1 MKLKLTVRRP
11 GAPVD
16 VVVTADAT
24 ATVAD
29 VTAALVGGDPLHA
42 LERGASGTLRV
53 TDPYGT
59 AAGPRTLDP
68 MASMGDAA
76 LLSGSSVEVV
86 VGSEGASLRDGA
98 HGTPVARV
106 RVLSGPEAGSEF
118 AIPAGSTV
126 VGRDRDVDIRLSDPM
141 VSKRHARVNV
151 SDVIEIIDLN
161 SANGVIVDGDLVGR
175 AAVAPSDV
183 ITIGDTT
190 LCVFRVQQQGA
201 SDAVAPHIEHVR
213 SPRVVPVYPGTA
225 FPAPAPPRRPEP
237 QRLPLLALFAPL
249 LMGGVMWALTQQLL
263 GVIMMAM
270 SPLLLIGGFIDQRVA
285 SRRALKQQKKDFAQS
300 MLRLQERL
308 EHAREDERRAR
319 LAELPT
325 AAELR
330 DDARRL
336 GPLLWT
342 DRAEH
347 PAFLMVNSGVGT
359 VAARNGVELPPASD
373 TTPEFMDQLLAL
385 QVEYSRI
392 DRVPVAVSLRE
403 SGSLGIAG
411 APDDADAVAR
421 SVILQ
426 LACRHSP
433 ADLTIAALV
442 SSRSRTQAWDWLKWM
457 PHTSST
463 HSPLGGIHLADSPG
477 AAAALLARI
486 EGLVDARVEG
496 APAPRGP
503 FDEASRREVAAP
515 VTPSVLL
522 VIDNA
527 APVDRAR
534 LTRLVERGPD
544 AGVHVVWIAPREEQL
559 PAGCRSFISLPLG
572 VRDAVV
578 GQVRDGERIA
588 PVEVDGVDVATV
600 TAIAR
605 MLSPVI
611 DVGVPEADDSDL
623 PRSVPYPSIAGVDLL
638 DTPDAVVDRWR
649 QNNSLT
655 PRDGTPSVARRKE
668 GNLRALVG
676 HAGSE
681 LFTLDL
687 RADGPHALVGGTTG
701 AGKSEFLQA
710 WVLGMA
716 AAHSP
721 DRVTFLFVDYK
732 GGAAFADCVKL
743 PHTVGLVTD
752 LSPHLVRRA
761 LTSLRAEL
769 RYREHLLNRKKAKD
783 LVSLEKSGDP
793 ECPPSLIIIVDEFA
807 ALVNE
812 VPEFVDGVV
821 DVAQRGRSLG
831 LHLVL
836 ATQRPAGVIK
846 DNLRANTNLRIAL
859 RMADEEDSSDILGD
873 RMAAY
878 FDPSIPGRGAA
889 KTGPGRI
896 RSFQTGYAG
905 GRTTGEAPAPRI
917 DISELDFGA
926 GAEWEKPVIDTP
938 IEHDEGPNDIS
949 RIVETVSAAAVVA
962 GVPAPRKPWLD
973 ELAPVYDFSLLP
985 NPRTDERLPLG
996 VVDEPET
1003 QSQPT
1008 VFYEPDIDGNLAIFG
1023 TGGSGKST
1031 VLRTI
1036 AVAAAATTRNGGPVH
1051 VYGLDFGS
1059 RGLAMLSDLPHVGAI
1074 VSGDDEERVIRTI
1087 RMLRDLVD
1095 ERAVRYS
1102 ALSAG
1107 TIGEYRRLAER
1118 PDEARILLLVDGIG
1132 TFKEQYEFG
1141 AANLS
1146 AWFTAFAQVAADGRA
1161 VGVHV
1166 VVAGDRPNSV
1176 PTSISSTVQRRIV
1189 LRMANE
1195 DEYLMLGVPRDVLA
1209 ATSPAGRG
1217 ILDGNEVQLAILGSS
1232 GNVAVQAREMKRLAV
1247 SLGRAGAARPRPVLR
1262 LAEYVNLSELPEG
1275 TAVAPFI
1282 GVEDL
1287 SLGPI
1292 GVPTQGTLLL
1302 AGPPASGR
1310 TTALATIA
1318 AAIERAAP
1326 ALERVLLTPRRS
1338 VLSSRRWTRQVVG
1351 AAAVGVAAQELIAL
1365 IESRGGA
1372 GGPRMALFIEAMP
1385 DFTGTEAEYE
1395 LDRLVRLASREEQF
1409 VVGEGE
1415 TSTWQQAYTLAAP
1428 FKAGRKGLLLVP
1440 GDMDGDNLMGTSLGR
1455 IRRADFP
1462 PGRGFLVIG
1471 GRAARVQ
1478 VAQATEG

>member
-1 MKLKLTVRRP
+1 MKLKLTVQRP
-11 GAPVD
+11 GAPID
-16 VVVTADAT
+16 LVVTADAT
-24 ATVAD
+24 ATVGD
-29 VTAALVGGDPLHA
+29 VTSALIAGDPLRA
-42 LERGASGTLRV
+42 LGQPVPSTLRL
-53 TDPYGT
+53 TDPFGT
-59 AAGPRTLDP
+59 SAGPRTLDP
-68 MASMGDAA
+68 AASMGDAS

-86 VGSEGASLRDGA
+86 AAEVRGSVRDGA

-106 RVLSGPEAGSEF
+106 RILTGPEAGSEF

-126 VGRDRDVDIRLSDPM
+126 IGRDRDVDIPLSDPM
-141 VSKRHARVNV
+141 VSKRHARINV
-151 SDVIEIIDLN
+151 AEAIEIIDLN

-175 AAVAPSDV
+175 ASVAPNDV
-183 ITIGDTT
+183 IAIGDTT
-190 LCVFRVQQQGA
+190 LCVFRVHQGSA
-201 SDAVAPHIEHVR
+201 EAVAPHIEHVR
-213 SPRVVPVYPGTA
+213 SPRVVPAYPGTV
-225 FPAPAPPRRPEP
+225 FPAPTPPKRPDL

-249 LMGGVMWALTQQLL
+249 IMGGVMWALTQQLL
-263 GVIMMAM
+263 GVVMMAM
-270 SPLLLIGGFIDQRVA
+270 SPLLLIGGFIDQLMT
-285 SRRALKQQKKDFAQS
+285 SRRVMKQQKKDFAQN

-319 LAELPT
+319 LAELPS

-347 PAFLMVNSGVGT
+347 PAFLVINAGIGT
-359 VAARNGVELPPASD
+359 ASARNSVELPTASD
-373 TTPEFMDQLLAL
+373 TPAEFWDQLLAL
-385 QVEYSRI
+385 QSQYARI
-392 DRVPVAVSLRE
+392 ERVPIAVNLRE
-403 SGSLGIAG
+403 SGAIGIAG
-411 APDDADAVAR
+411 AAGDADAVAR
-421 SVILQ
+421 SIVLQ

-433 ADLTIAALV
+433 ADLTLAAID
-442 SSRSRTQAWDWLKWM
+442 SSPGRAQSRDWLKGM

-463 HSPLGGIHLADSPG
+463 HSALGGIHLADSPG
-477 AAAALLARI
+477 AGAALLARL
-486 EGLVDARVEG
+486 EGLIDSRVEG
-496 APAPRGP
+496 SPAPRGP
-503 FDEASRREVAAP
+503 YDDPSRRETPAP

-522 VIDNA
+522 VIENA
-527 APVDRAR
+527 VPVDRAR

-559 PAGCRSFISLPLG
+559 PAACRSFISLPLG

-578 GQVRDGERIA
+578 GLVRDGERVA
-588 PVEVDGVDVATV
+588 PVEVDAVDVETV
-600 TAIAR
+600 AAIGR
-605 MLSPVI
+605 MMAPVI

-623 PRSVPYPSIAGVDLL
+623 PRSVPYPSIAGTDLL

-655 PRDGTPSVARRKE
+655 PRDGSAPVARKKE

-721 DRVTFLFVDYK
+721 DRLTFLFVDYK

-769 RYREHLLNRKKAKD
+769 RHREHLLNRKKAKD

-859 RMADEEDSSDILGD
+859 RMADEEDSSDILGEK
-873 RMAAY
+873 MAAY

-896 RSFQTGYAG
+896 RTFQTGYAG
-905 GRTTGEAPAPRI
+905 GRTTGEAPPPRI
-917 DISELDFGA
+917 DIAELDFGS
-926 GAEWEKPVIDTP
+926 GAEWEKPAVETP
-938 IEHDEGPNDIS
+938 RGREDGPNDIS
-949 RIVETVSAAAVVA
+949 RIVHTVSAAADAA

-973 ELAPVYDFSLLP
+973 ELAPIYDFSLLP
-985 NPRTDERLPLG
+985 NPRTDERLPVG

-1008 VFYEPDIDGNLAIFG
+1008 VFYEPDVDGNLAIFG

-1031 VLRTI
+1031 VLRTL

-1074 VSGDDEERVIRTI
+1074 VAGDDEERVIRTI

-1102 ALSAG
+1102 AVSAG
-1107 TIGEYRRLAER
+1107 TIGEYRRIAGA
-1118 PDEARILLLVDGIG
+1118 PDEPRILLLVDGIG
-1132 TFKEQYEFG
+1132 AFKEQYEFG
-1141 AANLS
+1141 SANLS

-1176 PTSISSTVQRRIV
+1176 PTSIASTVQRRIV
-1189 LRMANE
+1189 LRMASE
-1195 DEYLMLGVPRDVLA
+1195 DEYLMLGVPRDVLS

-1217 ILDGNEVQLAILGSS
+1217 ILDGNEVQLAILGPS

-1247 SLGRAGAARPRPVLR
+1247 SLGRAGSARPRPVQR
-1262 LAEYVNLSELPEG
+1262 LADQVELAPLPAG
-1275 TAVAPFI
+1275 TADAPVV
-1282 GVEDL
+1282 GLEDL

-1292 GVPTQGTLLL
+1292 AVPARGTLLL

-1310 TTALATIA
+1310 TTALVTLA
-1318 AAIERAAP
+1318 AALGRAAP
-1326 ALERVLLTPRRS
+1326 SMRRILFAPRRS
-1338 VLSSRRWTRQVVG
+1338 ALSGRGWAREAVGASAVASAAQDLIAELESPAVVG
-1351 AAAVGVAAQELIAL
+1351 VPPI
-1365 IESRGGA
+1365 
-1372 GGPRMALFIEAMP
+1372 ALFIEALP
-1385 DFTGTEAEYE
+1385 EFTGTEAEYE
-1395 LDRLVRLASREEQF
+1395 LDRLVRLASREDHF

-1415 TSTWQQAYTLAAP
+1415 TSTWQQAYTLAGP

-1462 PGRGFLVIG
+1462 PGRGFLVVN

-1478 VAQATEG
+1478 IAQVMEV

>member
-1 MKLKLTVRRP
+1 MKLKLTVQRP

-16 VVVTADAT
+16 LVVTADAT

-29 VTAALVGGDPLHA
+29 VTAALIAGDPLHA
-42 LERGASGTLRV
+42 LGPGASGTLRV
-53 TDPYGT
+53 TDPFGT
-59 AAGPRTLDP
+59 GAGPRTLDP
-68 MASMGDAA
+68 AASMGDAA

-86 VGSEGASLRDGA
+86 GGATGASLRDGA

-106 RVLSGPEAGSEF
+106 RILTGPEAGSEF

-126 VGRDRDVDIRLSDPM
+126 IGRDRDVDIRLSDPM
-141 VSKRHARVNV
+141 VSKRHARLNV
-151 SDVIEIIDLN
+151 ADAIEIIDLN
-161 SANGVIVDGDLVGR
+161 SANGVIVDGDLIGR
-175 AAVAPSDV
+175 AAVAANDV

-190 LCVFRVQQQGA
+190 LCVFRVQQSS

-213 SPRVVPVYPGTA
+213 SPRVVPLYPGTA
-225 FPAPAPPRRPEP
+225 FPAPHPPKRPEP
-237 QRLPLLALFAPL
+237 QRLPLLALVAPL
-249 LMGGVMWALTQQLL
+249 MMGAVMWAITQQLL

-270 SPLLLIGGFIDQRVA
+270 SPLLLIGGFIDQRVT
-285 SRRALKQQKKDFAQS
+285 SRRTLAQQKKDFAQN
-300 MLRLQERL
+300 MLRMQERL
-308 EHAREDERRAR
+308 DHAREDERRAR
-319 LAELPT
+319 LAELPS

-336 GPLLWT
+336 GSLLWT

-347 PAFLMVNSGVGT
+347 PAFLTINAGTGT
-359 VAARNGVELPPASD
+359 VDARNQVELPATSD
-373 TTPEFMDQLLAL
+373 TPAEFWEQLLAL
-385 QVEYSRI
+385 QNLYGRI
-392 DRVPVAVSLRE
+392 DRVPVAVNLRE

-411 APDDADAVAR
+411 AVEDADGVAR
-421 SVILQ
+421 SVVLQ

-433 ADLTIAALV
+433 ADLAIAALV
-442 SSRSRTQAWDWLKWM
+442 SSASRAQAWDWLKWM

-477 AAAALLARI
+477 AGSALLARL
-486 EGLVDARVEG
+486 EGVIDARVEG
-496 APAPRGP
+496 APSSRGP
-503 FDEASRREVAAP
+503 MDESSRREPPAP
-515 VTPSVLL
+515 VTPAVLL
-522 VIDNA
+522 IVDNA

-578 GQVRDGERIA
+578 GQVRDGARMT
-588 PVEVDGVDVATV
+588 PVEVDAVDVATV
-600 TAIAR
+600 VEIAR
-605 MLSPVI
+605 MLAPVI

-623 PRSVPYPSIAGVDLL
+623 PRSVPYPTIAGTELL
-638 DTPDAVVDRWR
+638 DAPDSIVDRWR

-655 PRDGTPSVARRKE
+655 PRDGSAPVVRRKE

-721 DRVTFLFVDYK
+721 DRLTFLFVDYK
-732 GGAAFADCVKL
+732 GGAAFADCVNL

-793 ECPPSLIIIVDEFA
+793 ECPPSLVIIVDEFA

-836 ATQRPAGVIK
+836 ATQRPAGVIR

-873 RMAAY
+873 KMAAY

-896 RSFQTGYAG
+896 RAFQTGYAG
-905 GRTTGEAPAPRI
+905 GRTTGEVPAPRI
-917 DISELDFGA
+917 DIAELDFGA
-926 GAEWEKPVIDTP
+926 GAEWEKPVVEAP
-938 IEHDEGPNDIS
+938 QVHQEGPNDIS
-949 RIVETVSAAAVVA
+949 RIVNTVRAAADAA
-962 GVPAPRKPWLD
+962 GVPEPRKPWLD

-985 NPRTDERLPLG
+985 NPRTDARLPLG

-1008 VFYEPDIDGNLAIFG
+1008 VFYEPDVDGNLAIYG

-1102 ALSAG
+1102 AVSAG
-1107 TIGEYRRLAER
+1107 TIGEYRRIAGA
-1118 PDEARILLLVDGIG
+1118 PDEPRVLLLVDGIG
-1132 TFKEQYEFG
+1132 AFKEQYEFG
-1141 AANLS
+1141 SANLS

-1176 PTSISSTVQRRIV
+1176 PTSIASTVQRRIV
-1189 LRMANE
+1189 LRMAND
-1195 DEYLMLGVPRDVLA
+1195 DEYLMLGVPRDVIS

-1232 GNVAVQAREMKRLAV
+1232 GNVAVQAREMKRLGA

-1262 LAEYVNLSELPEG
+1262 LADQISLASLPAG
-1275 TAVAPFI
+1275 TAEAPVI

-1292 GVPTQGTLLL
+1292 AAPTRGTLLV
-1302 AGPPASGR
+1302 AGPPSSGR
-1310 TTALATIA
+1310 TTALVTIA
-1318 AAIERAAP
+1318 V
-1326 ALERVLLTPRRS
+1326 ALQRTNPEAQRVLLAPRRS
-1338 VLSSRRWTRQVVG
+1338 ALSGRGWARE
-1351 AAAVGVAAQELIAL
+1351 AVGVDAVITAARDLIVRL
-1365 IESRGGA
+1365 ESAGGGA
-1372 GGPRMALFIEAMP
+1372 KERLALFIESLP
-1385 DFTGTEAEYE
+1385 EFTGTDAEYE
-1395 LDRLVRLASREEQF
+1395 LERLIRLASREEQL
-1409 VVGEGE
+1409 VIGEGE
-1415 TSTWQQAYTLAAP
+1415 TSTWQQAYTLAGP
-1428 FKAGRKGLLLVP
+1428 FKSGRKGLLLVP

-1462 PGRGFLVIG
+1462 PGRGFLVIN

-1478 VAQATEG
+1478 IAQAMEA